1 MIGSHISVYGEVQGS
16 GFRAWAK
23 EQALKLK
30 LTGWTRKASDGSI
43 EIFAQGEES
52 QVNEFIS
59 FCWDGPS
66 FAHVDDVLVQDASHD
81 ESIKGFEIY

>member
-1 MIGSHISVYGEVQGS
+1 MVKFKVLDS
-16 GFRAWAK
+16 GLGAK

-43 EIFAQGEES
+43 EIFVQGEES

-81 ESIKGFEIY
+81 KIYKGI